1 MPPGLLGRHNLATPA
16 AQLRPQAGAHHPS
29 WSRVGPPVA
38 RHSGGDRSR
47 RCWITSFSAPV
58 RRRSRARHAP
68 MAQAG
73 RLRCLPMDVPEGFS
87 PALILVLNLAGTFVF
102 GLSGGLAAVRA
113 KLDLFGV
120 VVLAAVVGL
129 AGGIT
134 RDVLIG
140 TPPATFRDWR
150 YLGAAAAAGVV
161 CFFAGR
167 MLERAERSVMI
178 FDALGLGLFA
188 VTGAT
193 KALQFG
199 LGPVQ
204 AILLGT
210 ITGVGGGM
218 LRDVLLRQVPT
229 VLREGLYAIP
239 ALLGAT
245 VLVVAQQAGSTN
257 PVFPVLGVLVCVVV
271 RLFGLRYGVN
281 VPTPPNGLHD
291 GSP

>member
-1 MPPGLLGRHNLATPA
+1 
-16 AQLRPQAGAHHPS
+16 
-29 WSRVGPPVA
+29 V
-38 RHSGGDRSR
+38 
-47 RCWITSFSAPV
+47 
-58 RRRSRARHAP
+58 
-68 MAQAG
+68 
-73 RLRCLPMDVPEGFS
+73 DVPEGFN
-87 PALILVLNLAGTFVF
+87 PTLILVLNLAGTFVF

-150 YLGAAAAAGVV
+150 YLAAAAAAGVV

-167 MLERAERSVMI
+167 TLERAERSIMV

-199 LGPVQ
+199 LGPLQ
-204 AILLGT
+204 AILLGA

-218 LRDVLLRQVPT
+218 LRDLLLRQTPT
-229 VLREGLYAIP
+229 VLREGLYAVP

-245 VLVVAQQAGSTN
+245 VLVVAQRAGSTN
-257 PVFPVLGVLVCVVV
+257 PVFPVLGALVCIAA
-271 RLFGLRYGVN
+271 RLTGLRYGIDM
-281 VPTPPNGLHD
+281 PTPPVDHHD
-291 GSP
+291 RNP

>member
-1 MPPGLLGRHNLATPA
+1 
-16 AQLRPQAGAHHPS
+16 
-29 WSRVGPPVA
+29 
-38 RHSGGDRSR
+38 
-47 RCWITSFSAPV
+47 
-58 RRRSRARHAP
+58 
-68 MAQAG
+68 
-73 RLRCLPMDVPEGFS
+73 
-87 PALILVLNLAGTFVF
+87 
-102 GLSGGLAAVRA
+102 
-113 KLDLFGV
+113 V

-129 AGGIT
+129 AGGII

-150 YLGAAAAAGVV
+150 YLAAAAAAGVV

-167 MLERAERSVMI
+167 ALERAERSVMV

-204 AILLGT
+204 AILLGA

-218 LRDVLLRQVPT
+218 LRDVLLRETPT
-229 VLREGLYAIP
+229 VLREGLYAVP
-239 ALLGAT
+239 ALLGAA
-245 VLVVAQQAGSTN
+245 VLVVAQEAGSTS
-257 PVFPVLGVLVCVVV
+257 PVFPVLGAAVCVVV

-281 VPTPPNGLHD
+281 VPTPPRGPD
-291 GSP
+291 GNAR

>member
-1 MPPGLLGRHNLATPA
+1 
-16 AQLRPQAGAHHPS
+16 
-29 WSRVGPPVA
+29 
-38 RHSGGDRSR
+38 
-47 RCWITSFSAPV
+47 
-58 RRRSRARHAP
+58 
-68 MAQAG
+68 
-73 RLRCLPMDVPEGFS
+73 
-87 PALILVLNLAGTFVF
+87 
-102 GLSGGLAAVRA
+102 LAAVRA

-150 YLGAAAAAGVV
+150 YLAATAAAGLV

-167 MLERAERSVMI
+167 ALERAQRSIMV
-178 FDALGLGLFA
+178 FDALGLGLFC

-210 ITGVGGGM
+210 ITGIGGGM
-218 LRDVLLRQVPT
+218 LRDLLLRQVPT
-229 VLREGLYAIP
+229 VLKEGLYAIP

-245 VLVVAQQAGSTN
+245 VLVVAQVAGSTN
-257 PVFPVLGVLVCVVV
+257 PLFPVLGVVVCVVV
-271 RLFGLRYGVN
+271 RLSGLRYGVN
-281 VPTPPNGLHD
+281 VPTPPGPI
-291 GSP
+291 SPGERDDKAR